1 MSDVISGTVKTA
13 VTLSVPVTVSATG
26 DVTVASYSA
35 IVDGRGPGTLVNAGT
50 ISSSGISAVSLALG
64 GSIDNLAGG
73 IISAEEALDII
84 GAGAVTNA
92 GSIDGRFLG
101 IYLGAGYVMN
111 TALGHIRGGIIL
123 RAGSVVNMGEISS
136 AYGPEVALYNGGAFY
151 NLGASATIS
160 GANGT
165 GVQITGGAG
174 TVVNQGT
181 IDTVSLLAGGIVSN
195 SGYLGTPTDAYGL
208 NGGGAPVSVLNSGV
222 IVAASFASSANFTNT
237 AAGVVSGYE
246 NGIVLSGGGYIQNA
260 GTIFGLGG
268 ESGIIF
274 GSLMSPPPGLAG
286 VAITNGGSLF
296 NDAPGAIIYGR
307 KEGISI
313 AGSLAVSITNDGT
326 IIGYVGI
333 DNAGGGNLSIYD
345 NGVITGLGGT
355 AINFGSG
362 VGRLVLGAGAQ
373 INGAVMGSNPN
384 DEVVFSGGGAQTL
397 AGLSAQFQNISH
409 FDNANADI
417 AFNGT
422 AALDLG
428 ATLLNSATIQSD
440 GRLDDFGT
448 VINAGTIIGPL
459 LLSGVY
465 YASSP
470 SSNAIILSNAATGI
484 IQSGTDIAIEELSG
498 TAAVTI
504 INAGTIAGAEVAIS
518 LDGTVD
524 NLLVLDPG
532 SVIFGLVEGGST
544 AGATTGSVL
553 KLGAGAGTGSIS
565 GIGVDYTGFATVE
578 LAANAIW
585 EVADS
590 TGEILVGANADL
602 IIEGAA
608 GAGETIALTG
618 AGATLSLADPG
629 QFSGTIAS
637 FGARQTIDIL
647 DLQFNAADS
656 VTLLAGDIL
665 EIITQGQ
672 DFAFQLD
679 QAGDYANDA
688 FHLAS
693 DGANG
698 TDVTESAVP
707 CFLKGTLIRTPGG
720 DVAVEALAIGDAL
733 TGADGQTLRV
743 KWIGR
748 RRYGAAHAQ
757 DGDIQPIRI
766 KKSAF
771 DCNVPDRDLFL
782 SPCHAVLVDG
792 YHIPAGALANGV
804 SIIAADGMREIEY
817 FHIET
822 ELHTSIIANNTPV
835 ETFIDDDSRRLFD
848 NAAEYERLYPG
859 RGQGDIHFG
868 MPRLECGPRLE
879 ALRQRFALRAGV
891 APAEMGGGVIG
902 FLEAADRATI
912 TGWAFDRAA
921 PHTPVLL
928 DVLNRGAVIARVLA
942 NGARPD
948 VKRAGF
954 GQGRCGFSLK
964 LPAPLPAFQRHE
976 ISVRPAGGSAALTG
990 SPVVIDP
997 GFLHD
1002 LVDAGGLA
1010 RMVDAAIKS
1019 AAAPDEIAGLEADLE
1034 LAAHKVRALRRA
1046 AGRSMPRASR
1056 PRRARHRVLMIDE
1069 HWPTPTRDA
1078 GSGAILSHAREFLAM
1093 GYDVAFCAAAGAPQ
1107 SLLQAEGMRALQE
1120 IGVECHGQ
1128 DGAATEDAIKSLAR
1142 PRLDL
1147 AYLHRIGVA
1156 ASYAGLIRRHAPSC
1170 RIIYAVADL
1179 HHVRFSRQ
1187 ADITGRRDLAG
1198 QAKHARATEFWAMRM
1213 ADHVLTH
1220 SSREADYLMR
1230 AAPDIRVH
1238 VVPWAVE
1245 PRGEVKPRMDRA
1257 DIAFIGGA
1265 DHAPNADAV
1274 LHLAQNILPA
1284 LWDRAPGMRCLV
1296 VGENWPRQVFGGLD
1310 PRLSGIGH
1318 QPDLAGALSGVRLTV
1333 APLRFGAGIKG
1344 KVLESFSAGLP
1355 CVMTPMAAEGLDLD
1369 TALAGSVCGLDAFA
1383 DGLLNVYHA
1392 AEAQAVLARSGQDLL
1407 RRQFSRQAVQTA
1419 LSAMLATPVHAG

>member
-1 MSDVISGTVKTA
+1 MSHVISGTVKTA
-13 VTLSVPVTVSATG
+13 VTLSVPVTISATG
-26 DVTVASYSA
+26 DVNVASYPA
-35 IVDGRGPGTLVNAGT
+35 IVDGAGPGTLFNAGT
-50 ISSSGISAVSLALG
+50 VSSSGISAVSLALG
-64 GSIDNLAGG
+64 GSIYNLAGG
-73 IISAEEALDII
+73 TIAAEEALDII

-101 IYLGAGYVMN
+101 IYLGTGYIMNMAAGQ
-111 TALGHIRGGIIL
+111 IRGGIIL
-123 RAGSVVNMGEISS
+123 RAGNVVNMGDISS
-136 AYGPEVALYNGGAFY
+136 AYGAEIALYSGGAFY
-151 NLGASATIS
+151 NLGTSATIS

-165 GVQITGGAG
+165 GVQISGGAG

-181 IDTVSLLAGGIVSN
+181 IDTVTLMAGGIISN
-195 SGYLGTPTDAYGL
+195 SGYIGTPTDAYGL
-208 NGGGAPVSVLNSGV
+208 NGGGGPISVLNSGF
-222 IVAASFASSANFTNT
+222 IIAASFASRASFTNT
-237 AAGVVSGYE
+237 GAGTVSGYE

-286 VAITNGGSLF
+286 VAITNGGSIF
-296 NDAPGAIIYGR
+296 NDAASAVIYGR

-313 AGSLAVSITNDGT
+313 AGSAAVDITNDGT
-326 IIGYVGI
+326 IIGYIGI

-362 VGRLVLGAGAQ
+362 VGKLVLGAGAK
-373 INGAVMGSNPN
+373 IDGAVIGDNPN
-384 DEVVFSGGGAQTL
+384 DEVVFSGGGEQTL

-409 FDNANADI
+409 FDNVSVDL

-422 AALDLG
+422 AALNLG

-440 GRLDDFGT
+440 GMLDDFGT
-448 VINAGTIIGPL
+448 IINTGTIIGPL
-459 LLSGVY
+459 LMNGAY

-470 SSNAIILSNAATGI
+470 SPNAIILSNAAAGI
-484 IQSGTDIAIEELSG
+484 IQSGTGIAIEALSG

-504 INAGTIAGAEVAIS
+504 INAGTISGADVAIS
-518 LDGTVD
+518 LDGSVD

-532 SVIFGLVEGGST
+532 SVIIGLVEGGST
-544 AGATTGSVL
+544 ADATAGSIL
-553 KLGAGAGTGSIS
+553 KLAAGTGTGSIS

-578 LAANAIW
+578 LAANAVW
-585 EVADS
+585 EITGS
-590 TGEILVGANADL
+590 TGEIFVGASADI
-602 IIEGAA
+602 IIEGMA
-608 GAGETIALTG
+608 GAGETVALTG
-618 AGATLSLADPG
+618 AGATLSLADPA
-629 QFSGTIAS
+629 QFSGTIAN
-637 FGARQTIDIL
+637 FGAGQTIDIL
-647 DLQFNAADS
+647 DLQFNTANS
-656 VTLLAGDIL
+656 VTLLSGDVL
-665 EIITQGQ
+665 EILAQGQ
-672 DFAFQLD
+672 SFALQLD
-679 QAGDYANDA
+679 QAGNYANDA

-693 DGANG
+693 DGGDG
-698 TDVTESAVP
+698 TDITESAVP
-707 CFLKGTLIRTPGG
+707 CFLKGTLIRTPSR

-733 TGADGQTLRV
+733 MGADGQVLRV

-748 RRYGAAHAQ
+748 RRYGAADAQ
-757 DGDIQPIRI
+757 DCDIQPILI
-766 KKSAF
+766 KTSAF
-771 DCNVPDRDLFL
+771 SENVPDRDLFL
-782 SPCHAVLVDG
+782 SPSHAVLVDG

-804 SIIAADGMREIEY
+804 SVIAMEGVREIEY

-822 ELHTSIIANNTPV
+822 EAHTSIIANNTPV

-859 RGQGDIHFG
+859 QGQAEIHFG
-868 MPRLECGPRLE
+868 MPRLESGPRLE

-891 APAEMGGGVIG
+891 KPAEMGGGVIG
-902 FLEAADRATI
+902 FLESADRATM
-912 TGWAFDRAA
+912 TGWAFNQAA

-928 DVLNRGAVIARVLA
+928 DVLNHGAVIARVLA

-976 ISVRPAGGSAALTG
+976 ISVRPAGGSAVLTG

-1046 AGRSMPRASR
+1046 AGRSIPRASR
-1056 PRRARHRVLMIDE
+1056 PRRARRRVLMIDE

-1107 SLLQAEGMRALQE
+1107 SLLQAEGMRALQD

-1128 DGAATEDAIKSLAR
+1128 DGAATEEAIKVLAR
-1142 PRLDL
+1142 PRLDF
-1147 AYLHRIGVA
+1147 AYLHRMGVA

-1198 QAKHARATEFWAMRM
+1198 QAKRARATEFWAMRM

-1230 AAPDIRVH
+1230 ATPDIRVH

-1245 PRGEVKPRMDRA
+1245 PRGEVRPRMDRA

-1296 VGENWPRQVFGGLD
+1296 VGENWPRHVFGGLD
-1310 PRLSGIGH
+1310 PRISGIGH
-1318 QPDLAGALSGVRLTV
+1318 QPDLAAALSGVRLTV

-1355 CVMTPMAAEGLDLD
+1355 CVMSPMAAEGLDLD
-1369 TALAGSVCGLDAFA
+1369 DTLAGAVCGLDDFA
-1383 DGLLNVYHA
+1383 DGLLDVYHG
-1392 AEAQAVLARSGQDLL
+1392 AEAQGALARSGQALL

-1419 LSAMLATPVHAG
+1419 LSSMLGG